1 MPILTRKSSK
11 IPVTFGME
19 TTYQQANFCW
29 FFCYCHSSPM
39 RHVILPTLL
48 LHYCI
53 RVSEDADVSE
63 DEDDNQSEDKYEDSF
78 IDDQATPTEFT
89 QTEQG
94 GRHNGDMMGFY
105 RYYQIIRQLIFGAV
119 LE

>member
-1 MPILTRKSSK
+1 
-11 IPVTFGME
+11 
-19 TTYQQANFCW
+19 
-29 FFCYCHSSPM
+29 M
-39 RHVILPTLL
+39 RHSLLGETAVFLTLL

-78 IDDQATPTEFT
+78 IDDRATPTGEFT

-94 GRHNGDMMGFY
+94 RRNSGDMMGFY
-105 RYYQIIRQLIFGAV
+105 RYMRPSDNSFLLVFKIIYPI
-119 LE
+119 

>member
-1 MPILTRKSSK
+1 
-11 IPVTFGME
+11 
-19 TTYQQANFCW
+19 
-29 FFCYCHSSPM
+29 M

-105 RYYQIIRQLIFGAV
+105 RYYQIIRQLIFAAV